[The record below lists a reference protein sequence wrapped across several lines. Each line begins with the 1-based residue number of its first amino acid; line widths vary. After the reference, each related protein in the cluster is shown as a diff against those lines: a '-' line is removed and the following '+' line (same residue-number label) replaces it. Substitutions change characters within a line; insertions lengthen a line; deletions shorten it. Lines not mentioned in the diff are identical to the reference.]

1 MSLLAHAGHDDGSTL
16 SRLLHPLTGLDH
28 LAAIA
33 LVALSGVLL
42 FIAVRGRHAATTT
55 GHTTRVRSIAL
66 ISCAAVAFA
75 ASVVLLILV

>member
-75 ASVVLLILV
+75 ASVALLVLV

>member
-33 LVALSGVLL
+33 LVALSGVLV

-66 ISCAAVAFA
+66 ISCAAVAVV
-75 ASVVLLILV
+75 ASVVLLVLV

>member
-33 LVALSGVLL
+33 LVALSGVLV

-66 ISCAAVAFA
+66 ISCAALTFA